1 MERLRILLVATIWLA
16 PAACGGGDLVL
27 PNEGLASKLTR
38 VSGDAQTGTILA
50 PAAESLVVQV
60 VDRFGNPVAGVSVS
74 WSAQGGGDVSP
85 ASVLT
90 GPDGHAATQRILGA
104 QVGSYG
110 TTAVAT
116 PLPADAITFT
126 TTAVAARLAFE
137 TEPGATA
144 SSGQPIDPQPVL
156 RLEDPSGAPLARA
169 GVSVTAQIA
178 SGDGTLQGT
187 TRRESDGDGRVT
199 FTDLAIVGGPG
210 ARTLIFAAEGYA
222 SAISTPVSLG
232 VGAPA
237 SVAGTAGDGQSATV
251 GTAVAT
257 PPAVVV
263 RDAGG
268 TPVAGVAV
276 TFAIASG
283 GGSVSGGSASTGADG
298 VATVGRWTLG
308 DAAGANTLTA
318 TVGAENVSGNPVTFT
333 ATGTPGS
340 ASAAR
345 SSVGVAPAT
354 IPASSGT
361 STSVVTVVVR
371 DAAGNPIAGQN
382 VALSATGAGV
392 ALTQPGA
399 TDATGSTTAQF
410 SATAAGDHV
419 ITAVASGVTL
429 GAKTVTVTAG
439 PAVPDRSTADVPAG
453 AAGIETVVTVRLQD
467 GFGNPVTGAGAQ
479 VAMTVGGANSG
490 AKVSVDEA
498 GGGAYL
504 ARYTPTKVGSDQL
517 DLRVGGQPIPGSP
530 FTSSVAAGPADP
542 AHTTADVPSDG
553 IFAQPIDI
561 LVQAADAFGNP
572 LGRGGDV
579 VVVAPEGSFPITA
592 TDQGDGTYRATW
604 QPFTLGTVN
613 VTITING
620 NGIHQSPFHV
630 RIRFFQ

>member
-1 MERLRILLVATIWLA
+1 MTRLRILLAATISLA

-38 VSGDAQTGTILA
+38 WSGDQQTGTILA
-50 PAAESLVVQV
+50 PPAESLVVQV
-60 VDRFGNPVAGVSVS
+60 VDRFGNPVAGVPVS
-74 WSAQGGGDVSP
+74 WAAQGGGDVSP
-85 ASVLT
+85 ASVVT
-90 GPDGHAATQRILGA
+90 GADGLAATQRILGA
-104 QVGSYG
+104 EAGSYG

-116 PLPADAITFT
+116 PLPDDAVTFT

-137 TEPGATA
+137 TQPGATA

-156 RLEDPSGAPLARA
+156 RLQDPTGASLARA
-169 GVSVTAQIA
+169 GVSVTVQIA
-178 SGDGTLQGT
+178 SGDGALQGT

-210 ARTLIFAAEGYA
+210 SRTLIFAAEGYA

-237 SVAGTAGDGQSATV
+237 SVAGSAGDGQSATV

-257 PPAVVV
+257 APAVIV

-283 GGSVSGGSASTGADG
+283 GGSLNGASATTGADG
-298 VATVGRWTLG
+298 IATVGQWTLG
-308 DAAGANTLTA
+308 SAAGTNTLTA
-318 TVGAENVSGNPVTFT
+318 TVAAEDVSGNPVTFT
-333 ATGTPGS
+333 ATGTPGN

-345 SSVGVAPAT
+345 SSVAAAPST
-354 IPASSGT
+354 IPASSGG
-361 STSVVTVVVR
+361 SISVVTVVVR

-399 TDATGSTTAQF
+399 TDATGTTTAQF
-410 SATAAGDHV
+410 SATASGDHV

-439 PAVPDRSTADVPAG
+439 PPVPERSTADVPAG
-453 AAGIETVVTVRLQD
+453 AAGIETAVTVRLQD
-467 GFGNPVTGAGAQ
+467 GFGNPVTGAAAQ
-479 VAMTVGGANSG
+479 VAMAVSGANSG
-490 AKVSVDEA
+490 ARVTVDEA

-504 ARYTPTKVGSDQL
+504 AKYTPTKVGSDLL
-517 DLRVGGQPIPGSP
+517 DLRVAGQPIPGSP

-542 AHTTADVPSDG
+542 EHTTADVPSDG
-553 IFAQPIDI
+553 TFLVPVDI
-561 LVQAADAFGNP
+561 VVEAADALGNP
-572 LGRGGDV
+572 LGRGGDLV
-579 VVVAPEGSFPITA
+579 VVTPEGSAPITA

-620 NGIHQSPFHV
+620 NGIRHSPFPI
-630 RIRFFQ
+630 RIRFPR

>member
-1 MERLRILLVATIWLA
+1 MSRLRILLAATLSIA

-27 PNEGLASKLTR
+27 PNEGQASKLTR
-38 VSGDAQTGTILA
+38 LSGDGQTGTILA

-60 VDRFGNPVAGVSVS
+60 VDRFGNPVSGVSVS
-74 WSAQGGGDVSP
+74 WSAEGGGDVSP
-85 ASVLT
+85 ASVVT
-90 GPDGHAATQRILGA
+90 GPDGKAATQRILGS

-116 PLPADAITFT
+116 PLPDDAVSFT
-126 TTAVAARLAFE
+126 TTAVAASLGFE

-156 RLEDPSGAPLARA
+156 RLQDPSGAPLSRA
-169 GVSVTAQIA
+169 GVAVTVQIA

-199 FTDLAIVGGPG
+199 FTDLAIVGAPG

-222 SAISTPVSLG
+222 SALSTPVSLG

-237 SVAGTAGDGQSATV
+237 SVAAAAGDGQSVTV
-251 GTAVAT
+251 GTAVPT
-257 PPAVVV
+257 PPAVIV

-268 TPVAGVAV
+268 TPVAGVGV

-283 GGSVSGGSASTGADG
+283 GGSVTGGSATTGANG
-298 VATVGRWTLG
+298 VAMVGGWTLG

-318 TVGAENVSGNPVTFT
+318 TVGAQNVSGNPVTFT
-333 ATGTPGS
+333 ATGTPGP

-345 SSVGVAPAT
+345 STVGVSPAT
-354 IPASSGT
+354 IPASSG
-361 STSVVTVVVR
+361 SSISVITVLVR
-371 DAAGNPIAGQN
+371 DAGGNPIAGQT
-382 VALSATGAGV
+382 VALNATGAGV
-392 ALTQPGA
+392 SLTQPSA
-399 TDATGSTTAQF
+399 TDATGATTAQF
-410 SATAAGDHV
+410 SATASGDHV

-429 GAKTVTVTAG
+429 GTKTITVTAG
-439 PAVPDRSTADVPAG
+439 APVPEQSTADVPAG

-490 AKVSVDEA
+490 AKVNIGEA

-504 ARYTPTKVGSDQL
+504 AKYTPTRVGGDLL
-517 DLRVGGQPIPGSP
+517 DLRVAGQPIPGSP
-530 FTSSVAAGPADP
+530 FTSSVVAGPADP
-542 AHTTADVPSDG
+542 EHTTADVPNDG
-553 IFAQPIDI
+553 SFGAPVDFLI
-561 LVQAADAFGNP
+561 QAADAFGNP

-579 VVVAPEGSFPITA
+579 VVVAPEGSSPITA
-592 TDQGDGTYRATW
+592 TDQGDGTYRASW
-604 QPFTLGTVN
+604 VPFTLGTVN

-620 NGIHQSPFHV
+620 AGIHKSPFPI
-630 RIRFFQ
+630 RIRFFR